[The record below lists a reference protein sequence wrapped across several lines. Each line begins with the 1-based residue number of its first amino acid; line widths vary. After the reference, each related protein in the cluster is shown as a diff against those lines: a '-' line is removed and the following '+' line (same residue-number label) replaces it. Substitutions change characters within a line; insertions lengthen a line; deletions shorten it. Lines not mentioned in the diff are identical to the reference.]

1 MTKPHLREATIDTST
16 IDQVLDQ
23 LGAAQDLVIA
33 IHITSIH
40 AVFPGYRALRVTE
53 EAAAELIALGARL
66 KTL

>member
-1 MTKPHLREATIDTST
+1 MTST

-23 LGAAQDLVIA
+23 LGAARDLVIA